1 MCVFVIYMCEYAL
14 VVAEQLFALCMW
26 WWWRRVFVCVV
37 YVVVVET
44 LCVRVVYMVVVE
56 TCLCVRC
63 VSGGG
68 CVDTLCVCALW
79 FSTAEMNWL

>member
-1 MCVFVIYMCEYAL
+1 MSGQVATVCVVY
-14 VVAEQLFALCMW
+14 VVVVETLCV
-26 WWWRRVFVCVV
+26 RVV